1 MWKFILSRFLHTN
14 DHVGFHRKC
23 VSEECFPYWFFF
35 FPYKQCWHSG
45 EKKKN
50 QPTNTTEENIVKKRC
65 PSLSHPSASQ
75 FPSLEALLPV
85 SFFWDGLYNLEAY
98 SHFMHKGWHILCD
111 SIPCFFHSLDFCNF
125 IHTTENFLNGLW
137 QIKKNFLDRKIE

>member
-1 MWKFILSRFLHTN
+1 MNVSLKLFTEFIILLSASTICGSLYSVDSYIPMTMLDFTGNVFLRN
-14 DHVGFHRKC
+14 VFLIGFFSFLK
-23 VSEECFPYWFFF
+23 SNAGTQG
-35 FPYKQCWHSG
+35 KK
-45 EKKKN
+45 KKKN

-98 SHFMHKGWHILCD
+98 SHFMHKG
-111 SIPCFFHSLDFCNF
+111 
-125 IHTTENFLNGLW
+125 
-137 QIKKNFLDRKIE
+137 